1 MRNDHRKQR
10 LLSMKR
16 SSKFIAAAILAGA
29 VRVSPDDTPERT
41 KRIVIAQL
49 YRRFRMARRH
59 TLRASAWRGPESD
72 FAETCRAAEIEAWN
86 SLQVMKAVLW
96 ADPTPSTTFFT
107 DCSRK
112 YLHIDRKSV
121 V

>member
-72 FAETCRAAEIEAWN
+72 FAETCRAAESEAWN
-86 SLQVMKAVLW
+86 
-96 ADPTPSTTFFT
+96 
-107 DCSRK
+107 R
-112 YLHIDRKSV
+112 DRKHVVSGKSV
-121 V
+121 TVRVAPGGRRTIKK

>member
-1 MRNDHRKQR
+1 
-10 LLSMKR
+10 MKR
-16 SSKFIAAAILAGA
+16 SSKFISAAFLAGA

-96 ADPTPSTTFFT
+96 ADPTPSPTLFT
-107 DCSRK
+107 DGSRK
-112 YLHIDRKSV
+112 YLHMPILTLDRKSEV
-121 V
+121 